1 MGQLAD
7 GLDDRNPIAG
17 SPPDAGSF
25 ATQSLD
31 MTPSPTFERLS
42 IEDRHRLALRYA
54 GLATWA
60 WDVRTDLVDA
70 DQATYRLFGL
80 SDTGNFTATE
90 FIGSIHPDDRLGVS
104 EALNETIETGVV
116 FDCRFRVTHQD
127 GTVKWL
133 RGIGEVHRRYK
144 DGKASVIIGLN
155 MDITALVESEER
167 LEAVVSEM
175 RHRIKNSLAMVN
187 SLAAATARETDA
199 VDAFVERFRGRI
211 DALAAAQR
219 AIGTTGDTHLVDLR
233 SAVEGA
239 MGPFTDTADWSRRIR
254 TDIVDVGVTPSLG
267 QALALTIYELATNAI
282 KYGALRFD
290 DGTIVLRCM
299 PDDRAGLLTIEWTET
314 HVGDQIAMRAQS
326 TGFGSRLIDRLI
338 GAERGSIERGPTE
351 DGYRVRLAFPLDVNS

>member
-1 MGQLAD
+1 MGEF
-7 GLDDRNPIAG
+7 GDDLEDTNPAAR
-17 SPPDAGSF
+17 PLEA
-25 ATQSLD
+25 AQSQGQSED
-31 MTPSPTFERLS
+31 KHPSPTFERLS
-42 IEDRHRLALRYA
+42 IEDRHRFALRYA

-70 DQATYRLFGL
+70 DPATYRLFGL
-80 SDTGNFTATE
+80 SNTGTFTATE

-104 EALNETIETGVV
+104 EALNATIETGAV
-116 FDCRFRVTHQD
+116 FDCRFRVTHPG

-155 MDITALVESEER
+155 MDITELVESEER

-187 SLAAATARETDA
+187 SLAAATARETDE

-239 MGPFTDTADWSRRIR
+239 MGPFTDTADWSRRIS
-254 TDIVDVGVTPSLG
+254 TDIVDMGVTPSLG

-290 DGTIVLRCM
+290 DGTIALSCVA
-299 PDDRAGLLTIEWTET
+299 DDSAGLLVIEWTET
-314 HVGDQIAMRAQS
+314 HAGEQIAMRAQS
-326 TGFGSRLIDRLI
+326 TGFGSKLINRLI
-338 GAERGSIERGPTE
+338 GAERGSIDRGPT
-351 DGYRVRLAFPLDVNS
+351 DKGYRVRLTFPIAEI